1 MTERADAHC
10 HLDAL
15 SPDELASGL
24 YEARESGIGL
34 MVTVGM
40 DVETSTKAVAIAEA
54 QDGVVA
60 AVGLHPWMAQ
70 DHPEGPPVDALRELA
85 GSDRVVA
92 LGEIGLDFVE
102 NKWLKL
108 SYDDPELQR
117 IQQEVFRSQL
127 VLAKE
132 LGLPVIIHSC

>member
-15 SPDELASGL
+15 SAEELSSALDG
-24 YEARESGIGL
+24 AAAVGIEL
-34 MVTVGM
+34 LVTVGM
-40 DVETSTKAVAIAEA
+40 DLATSARAVDIAEA
-54 QDGVVA
+54 HDGVVA

-70 DHPEGPPVDALRELA
+70 DHPDGPPVEGLKELA
-85 GSDRVVA
+85 RSGSVVA

-102 NKWLKL
+102 NKWLGL

-117 IQQEVFRSQL
+117 VQQEAFRSQL
-127 VLAKE
+127 ASRRSSRC
-132 LGLPVIIHSC
+132 P